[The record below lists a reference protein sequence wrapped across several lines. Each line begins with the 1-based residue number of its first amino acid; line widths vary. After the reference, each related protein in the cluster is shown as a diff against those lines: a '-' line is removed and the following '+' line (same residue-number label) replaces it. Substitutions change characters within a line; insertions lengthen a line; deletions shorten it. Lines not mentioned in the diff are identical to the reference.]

1 MRAIILWL
9 ILYLGLS
16 LVLKFDPPIS
26 RLYAVGSAFAVFTVA
41 VLWRWLFKIAIRL
54 SGLSSRF
61 SKRVAFLGWSLAA
74 ERLAKLVSVDD
85 DSVYTIIGCISEKTD
100 PVVYKNV
107 TGLLEIGD
115 SANLI
120 KILRSHRIDILVKAD
135 SPVDVDKLIWLCNS
149 CDREM
154 VEFKMIPTRFHQM
167 VTGLHIENIVDVP
180 VLGVAQGP
188 LEHPVN
194 RIIKRIIDIFGSI
207 VGILISVP
215 LIFVFGILVYL
226 ESPGPIIYRQTRVGR
241 RGRTFEILKIRS
253 MRLNAESDGGPQW
266 ARKDDD
272 RRLRVGAFMRQTNID
287 EVPQFWNVL
296 KGDMSLVGPRPE
308 RPELIL
314 KFQDEIPHYNARH
327 TVKPGITGWA
337 QINGWRGDTDL
348 TERIRYDLYYI
359 NNWTLLGDLVVMVRT
374 FFSKK
379 NAY

>member
-1 MRAIILWL
+1 
-9 ILYLGLS
+9 
-16 LVLKFDPPIS
+16 
-26 RLYAVGSAFAVFTVA
+26 
-41 VLWRWLFKIAIRL
+41 
-54 SGLSSRF
+54 
-61 SKRVAFLGWSLAA
+61 
-74 ERLAKLVSVDD
+74 
-85 DSVYTIIGCISEKTD
+85 
-100 PVVYKNV
+100 
-107 TGLLEIGD
+107 
-115 SANLI
+115 
-120 KILRSHRIDILVKAD
+120 
-135 SPVDVDKLIWLCNS
+135 
-149 CDREM
+149 
-154 VEFKMIPTRFHQM
+154 
-167 VTGLHIENIVDVP
+167 
-180 VLGVAQGP
+180 
-188 LEHPVN
+188 
-194 RIIKRIIDIFGSI
+194 
-207 VGILISVP
+207 
-215 LIFVFGILVYL
+215 
-226 ESPGPIIYRQTRVGR
+226 
-241 RGRTFEILKIRS
+241 